1 VTLNDGVPYEVIA
14 RRSAKQGAKIMLNS
28 IEVLAD
34 ALGNQL
40 AVAYTRAFSGREPR
54 YTELIA
60 EAARLILERI
70 GSSDALYHS
79 AEHTALVTL
88 VGQDILRGER
98 LRREVTAEDWLHF
111 TLAALTHDIGYVRGI
126 CRDDRPEAYV
136 IDDSGKTISPPR
148 GASDAFLG
156 PWHVERSKIAVRER
170 FGEHPFID
178 SDRICGA
185 IELTRFPVPDDEDY
199 AETDTEAGLVRAAD
213 LIGQL
218 ADPFYPRKLNALFY
232 EFEEI
237 GCNTRLGYASPADVA
252 DKYPR
257 FFWSKVEPFIGDAL
271 GYLELT
277 VEGRQWIANLYCN
290 VFEIE
295 HGRRRMGPQGQAKRS
310 AIGGDGAAA
319 GVRAKFPAA

>member
-1 VTLNDGVPYEVIA
+1 
-14 RRSAKQGAKIMLNS
+14 M
-28 IEVLAD
+28 
-34 ALGNQL
+34 
-40 AVAYTRAFSGREPR
+40 
-54 YTELIA
+54 
-60 EAARLILERI
+60 
-70 GSSDALYHS
+70 
-79 AEHTALVTL
+79 
-88 VGQDILRGER
+88 
-98 LRREVTAEDWLHF
+98 
-111 TLAALTHDIGYVRGI
+111 
-126 CRDDRPEAYV
+126 
-136 IDDSGKTISPPR
+136 
-148 GASDAFLG
+148 
-156 PWHVERSKIAVRER
+156 RER

-237 GCNTRLGYASPADVA
+237 GCNARLGYASPADVA

-271 GYLELT
+271 GYMELT

-295 HGRRRMGPQGQAKRS
+295 HGRRRMGPQGKRKRNVVDG
-310 AIGGDGAAA
+310 AGAAA
-319 GVRAKFPAA
+319 GVRPRLRAGKAALVEVR

>member
-1 VTLNDGVPYEVIA
+1 
-14 RRSAKQGAKIMLNS
+14 MLNPT
-28 IEVLAD
+28 EVLAD
-34 ALGNQL
+34 ALANKL
-40 AVAYTRAFSGREPR
+40 AATYARAFSGRQPR
-54 YTELIA
+54 YTEVIA
-60 EAARLILERI
+60 EATRLILERI

-79 AEHTALVTL
+79 AEHTALVAL

-98 LRREVTAEDWLHF
+98 LRRDLTPEDWLHF
-111 TLAALTHDIGYVRGI
+111 TIASLTHDVGYVRGI
-126 CRDDRPEAYV
+126 CRADRPDGYV
-136 IDDSGKTISPPR
+136 IDDTGKTVSPPR

-170 FGEHPFID
+170 FGGHPFID

-185 IELTRFPVPDDEDY
+185 IELTRFPVPDDDDY
-199 AETDTEAGLVRAAD
+199 SETDSEAGLLRAAD

-218 ADPFYPRKLNALFY
+218 ADPFYLRKLNALFH

-237 GCNTRLGYASPADVA
+237 GYNARLGYANPADLA
-252 DKYPR
+252 DGYPR

-290 VFEIE
+290 VFAVE
-295 HGRRRMGPQGQAKRS
+295 HGRRKIGPHSGR
-310 AIGGDGAAA
+310 DGTASN
-319 GVRAKFPAA
+319 VRPKTPT

>member
-1 VTLNDGVPYEVIA
+1 
-14 RRSAKQGAKIMLNS
+14 MLNAT
-28 IEVLAD
+28 ELLAD
-34 ALGNQL
+34 SLGATL
-40 AVAYTRAFSGREPR
+40 EASYARAFHGREPR
-54 YTELIA
+54 RDASIS
-60 EAARLILERI
+60 EAAKLVLERI

-98 LRREVTAEDWLHF
+98 LRREVTADDWLHF
-111 TLAALTHDIGYVRGI
+111 TLATLTHDIGYVRGI
-126 CRDDRPEAYV
+126 CRDDRPGTYV
-136 IDDSGKTISPPR
+136 IDGSGKTVSPPR

-185 IELTRFPVPDDEDY
+185 IELTRFPVPEDDDH
-199 AETDTEAGLVRAAD
+199 AETDTEAGLLRAAD

-218 ADPFYPRKLNALFY
+218 ADPFYSRKLNALFY

-237 GCNTRLGYASPADVA
+237 GCNARLGYASPADVA
-252 DKYPR
+252 DQYPR

-290 VFEIE
+290 VFEME
-295 HGRRRMGPQGQAKRS
+295 HGRRRMGPQAEVKRQQS
-310 AIGGDGAAA
+310 SGDGAARRLLKTPA
-319 GVRAKFPAA
+319 GEAPGVVLR

>member
-1 VTLNDGVPYEVIA
+1 MSGSSPQATSVDSKGVEV
-14 RRSAKQGAKIMLNS
+14 MLNPTE
-28 IEVLAD
+28 ILAD
-34 ALGNQL
+34 ALSKEL
-40 AVAYTRAFSGREPR
+40 AAGYTRAFSGREPR
-54 YTELIA
+54 YTEVIA

-79 AEHTALVTL
+79 AEHTAMVAL

-98 LRREVTAEDWLHF
+98 LRRDVTAEDWLHF
-111 TLAALTHDIGYVRGI
+111 TLATLTHDIGYVRGV
-126 CRDDRPEAYV
+126 CRQDRPDSYV
-136 IDDSGKTISPPR
+136 IDATGKTVSPPR

-170 FGEHPFID
+170 FGNHPFID

-185 IELTRFPVPDDEDY
+185 IELTRFPVPEDEDY
-199 AETDTEAGLVRAAD
+199 AETDTEAGLLRAAD

-218 ADPFYPRKLNALFY
+218 ADPFYPRKLNALFH

-237 GCNTRLGYASPADVA
+237 GCNARLGYASPADVA
-252 DKYPR
+252 DEYPR
-257 FFWSKVEPFIGDAL
+257 FFWSRVEPFIDDAL

-277 VEGRQWIANLYCN
+277 VEGRQWTANLYCN

-295 HGRRRMGPQGQAKRS
+295 HGRRRMGPHNGKTAKMRPKLP
-310 AIGGDGAAA
+310 
-319 GVRAKFPAA
+319 RARARARG